1 VLAVHDPQHHR
12 RGAAA
17 RPIPGSAASA
27 RAPERG
33 SQREKLVP
41 GIWQRLQKREGAGSK
56 GHHVVAKL
64 WNGA

>member
-27 RAPERG
+27 CAPERG
-33 SQREKLVP
+33 SQREKLVT
-41 GIWQRLQKREGAGSK
+41 GYLAAAAEA
-56 GHHVVAKL
+56 
-64 WNGA
+64 